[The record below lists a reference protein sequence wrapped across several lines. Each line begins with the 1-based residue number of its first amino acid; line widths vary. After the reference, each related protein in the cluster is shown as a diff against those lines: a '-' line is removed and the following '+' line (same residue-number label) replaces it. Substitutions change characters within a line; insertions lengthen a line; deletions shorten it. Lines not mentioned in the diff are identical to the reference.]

1 MVPKRGG
8 EQNMAKISTNDI
20 ESAIAGISFP
30 AKKHEIINHAQDKN
44 ADPAVI
50 KAIEKIPEK
59 IYNSPAEVSSQT
71 LNMENVI

>member
-1 MVPKRGG
+1 MR
-8 EQNMAKISTNDI
+8 KITTKDI
-20 ESAIAGISFP
+20 ENAIVGVYFP
-30 AKKHEIINHAQDKN
+30 AKKEKIVEQAKRNN
-44 ADPAVI
+44 ADTEVK